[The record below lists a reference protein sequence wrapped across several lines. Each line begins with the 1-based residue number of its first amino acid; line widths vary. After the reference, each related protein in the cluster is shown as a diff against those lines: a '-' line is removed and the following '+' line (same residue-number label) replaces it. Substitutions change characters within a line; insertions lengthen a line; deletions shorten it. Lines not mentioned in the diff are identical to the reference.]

1 MIKFRLAS
9 FEKTSKD
16 QDINI
21 IEGEKLSEAVKRIIE
36 TTEIKEDPKEA
47 FKVVVNGHIIV
58 PDLWDFTKLKETD
71 NVLIAPNLQG
81 GEGGFGQLLAIVAIA
96 LVAPYT
102 APMIAAEGL
111 SAIGGGLINAGVA
124 FLASYAASQ
133 LFPPP
138 VVGSGLV
145 GAGNLPESQMYS
157 ISSQANSLK
166 KFGRVPKVYGE
177 HRMFPTVAA
186 NPYTEL
192 EVDPATG
199 KLVQVFYAIYD
210 FGLGI
215 NEISDI
221 RIGNTPLDNFSD
233 VAVRLVDPN
242 KPSVNEGSWD
252 DATSKQ
258 FELYKGDVFS
268 EQVGVAINGNQENN
282 DPQSEYLVTRTAGS
296 NPDNL
301 SQEITLNFVCPSGL
315 FAFDSGGNRG
325 NRTIELDIRF
335 SRVGENNWI
344 EYNNPI
350 YVARSSSIGGDSNT
364 ANKPLTLAQFN
375 PALPDP
381 DNLNFPYSIFSTT
394 PYTVKTMRYGLTAQ
408 TTRKIVIGLAYNRP
422 LYVNNPHNLIVGD
435 RIITKYNQVIGIVS
449 SITSLGSYSQ
459 VNLTNRVQQNIPLF
473 EYTEVKDEVG
483 FDEFIFGQR
492 VYTPLGDVSL
502 NTKIYKA
509 GDPLGTLSITA
520 STQEQHFSAVKFT
533 PKAAGN
539 YEVRVTRIRS
549 RSNNNTSIQ
558 DDLSWGNINTR
569 TDTQPILTTK
579 RHTFLEIKIKASGQ
593 LNGAIQNLSA
603 KCKSV
608 LDVWNGSAWVKQATN
623 NPAWVF
629 VDLLTGEVNKRA
641 ISKNRL
647 DIASIYEWAQF
658 CEEIPNSPASYTYYE
673 QRFQCN
679 FILDFET
686 TLQQILGQVSGAAQA
701 SLNIVDGKYGVL
713 LDIQKTVPV
722 QIFTPRNSS
731 GFSSNRAYPQRPHAL
746 RVSYVDPNSDW
757 QPNEL
762 IVYADGYNELTAT
775 IFEDI
780 QTFACTQVEQ
790 AFRFGRYFLAQGIL
804 RQETIT
810 LRVDFEHLVCT
821 RGDYVQITQD
831 SMKVGGTPARVKS
844 RTGNQIV
851 IDEGIETNI
860 NLDYGYVFRDS
871 ATGQIYTNTLTVV
884 SADTFDLD
892 GTPLPNPG
900 DLIIIGEIDFIV
912 FDCLV
917 KAISPADDMSA
928 ILTLV
933 EKADP
938 LYTIEE
944 VDTIPGYDP
953 RLSQTVNPDFAP
965 PPEVNNLQ
973 VTANSYEVKNAGY
986 QHFVSLDW
994 DAPTGAAYEFFEVH
1008 VDWGK
1013 GYELVNTTK
1022 FSDYKFI
1029 VDNINLG
1036 TAHNFKILAVSSTGK
1051 KLSLGEVGFV
1061 SATPVRKTS
1070 PPSSVELF
1078 NSDITGETLQLFWT
1092 LVEDLDIKEYV
1103 IRFVPELNGAWQ
1115 DSTTVLRVSPTTSL
1129 AATQARTGTYL
1140 IKAVDLNGNE
1150 SLEAAAIITTI
1161 PSLNG
1166 LNVIEE
1172 ISDFPALTGSKDRVE
1187 TFGTSLILQQ
1197 SNPGSLGNEVYYSE
1211 GYYYYNDLLNLSE
1224 IYQVRLQALIKAQ
1237 GYVATDIMSN
1247 WATLSDV
1254 DLLYSPGSSDWD
1266 VELQYRSTNALN
1278 VMEDWASMSSVL
1290 TLSGGSEDIWTPWRK
1305 FIIGDATG
1313 RIFQFRLK
1321 LISYKPN
1328 VSPRVLEAIIRADM
1342 PDRVESFNN
1351 VLATIS
1357 GAVVTYS
1364 PAFKNIPN
1372 VQITLENGQSGDYWE
1387 FVSKTEEGFE
1397 IVFKNNLGNP
1407 VARQFDAVV
1416 KGYGRKAANVL

>member
-21 IEGEKLSEAVKRIIE
+21 IEGENLSEALKRIIE
-36 TTEIKEDPKEA
+36 TTDIKEDPKEI
-47 FKVVVNGHIIV
+47 FKTVVNGHLIE
-58 PDLWDFTKLKETD
+58 PKLWEFTKLKETD
-71 NVLIAPNLQG
+71 NVLVAPNLLG

-102 APMIAAEGL
+102 APLIAAGGL

-145 GAGNLPESQMYS
+145 SSGNLPESQMYS

-192 EVDPATG
+192 EVDPASG

-215 NEISDI
+215 NQISDI
-221 RIGNTPLDNFSD
+221 RIGNTPLDNFTD
-233 VAVRLVDPN
+233 VSVRLVDPN
-242 KPSVNEGSWD
+242 KPNPNEGSWD
-252 DATSKQ
+252 DAVSKQ

-268 EQVGVAINGNQENN
+268 EQVGVSINGNQEEN
-282 DPQSEYLVTRTAGS
+282 DPQSEYLVIRTAAT

-301 SQEITLNFVCPSGL
+301 RQEITLNFVCPSGL

-325 NRTIELDIRF
+325 NRTIELDIRY
-335 SRVGENNWI
+335 SKVGENNWI
-344 EYNNPI
+344 EYNNPL
-350 YVARSSSIGGDSNT
+350 YTDRSSAIGGDSDT
-364 ANKPLTLAQFN
+364 ANKPLTLPISLFDPNN
-375 PALPDP
+375 PSVVNNPFIVMSQTQP
-381 DNLNFPYSIFSTT
+381 K
-394 PYTVKTMRYGLTAQ
+394 VKVMRYGIAAQ
-408 TTRKIVIGLAYNRP
+408 VTYKIVVGIPWYNQ
-422 LYVNNPHNLIVGD
+422 LFFQDPHNLVVGD
-435 RIITKYNQVIGIVS
+435 RIVDKNGQYMGTVS
-449 SITSLGSYSQ
+449 GFLDFGAYTRVS
-459 VNLTNRVQQNIPLF
+459 VNNRPRIDIPLYEF
-473 EYTEVKDEVG
+473 TVVEDVAG
-483 FDEFIFGQR
+483 FDEFIFGQK
-492 VYTPLGDVSL
+492 VYTPIGDSSL
-502 NTKIYKA
+502 NTKFFKE
-509 GDPLGTLSITA
+509 GSPLGTLAITA

-533 PKAAGN
+533 PKATGVF
-539 YEVRVTRIRS
+539 EVRVTRIRS
-549 RSNNNTSIQ
+549 RSNATTSVQ
-558 DDLSWGNINTR
+558 DALAWGNINTR

-593 LNGAIQNLSA
+593 LNGSIQNLSA
-603 KCKSV
+603 KCVSV
-608 LDVWNGSAWVKQATN
+608 LDTWNGSAWVKAPTN

-641 ISKNRL
+641 ISKSRL
-647 DIASIYEWAQF
+647 DINSIYEWAQY
-658 CEEIPNSPASYTYYE
+658 CEQIPNSPANYTYYE

-701 SLNIVDGKYGVL
+701 SLNIIDGKYGVL
-713 LDIQKTVPV
+713 LDVQKTVPV

-731 GFSSNRAYPQRPHAL
+731 GFSSTRAYPQRPHGL

-762 IVYADGYNELTAT
+762 IVYADGYDANNAT

-790 AFRFGRYFLAQGIL
+790 AFRFGRYFLAQSIL

-810 LRVDFEHLVCT
+810 LKVDFEHLVCT

-851 IDEGIETNI
+851 IDEGIETAINI
-860 NLDYGYVFRDS
+860 DYGYVYRNS
-871 ATGQIYTNTLTVV
+871 ATGEILTNTLTVV

-900 DLIIIGEIDFIV
+900 DLIIIGEVDFIV

-917 KAISPADDMSA
+917 KAITPADDLSA

-938 LYTIEE
+938 IYTIEE

-965 PPEVNNLQ
+965 PPEVNSLQ
-973 VTANSYEVKNAGY
+973 VTENSYTVKNAGY
-986 QHFVSLDW
+986 EHFISLDW
-994 DAPTGAAYEFFEVH
+994 DAPTGAAYELFEIH

-1013 GYELVNTTK
+1013 GYDLIATTK
-1022 FSDYKFI
+1022 FSEYKYI

-1036 TAHNFKILAVSSTGK
+1036 VAHNFKILAVSSTGK

-1061 SATPVRKTS
+1061 SATPVRKTT

-1092 LVEDLDIKEYV
+1092 LIPDLDVKEYV
-1103 IRFVPELNGAWQ
+1103 IRFVPELDGVWQ

-1172 ISDFPALTGSKDRVE
+1172 ITDFPALTGSKDRVE
-1187 TFGTSLILQQ
+1187 TFGDSLILQQ
-1197 SNPGSLGNEVYYSE
+1197 SNPGSLGNEVYFSE
-1211 GYYYYNDLLNLSE
+1211 GYYYYNDLLNLGE

-1278 VMEDWASMSSVL
+1278 VMEDWASMSSVV
-1290 TLSGGSEDIWTPWRK
+1290 TLSGGSEDIWTEWRK

-1351 VLATIS
+1351 VMATVS

-1387 FVSKTEEGFE
+1387 YVSKTAEGFE